1 MTKHVNMSFAHP
13 IFMSS
18 TAHQTEVISQSA
30 RGFLSETLKSSK
42 LLANGL
48 RRFSPIPL
56 RHKDCTGAGAGAFAA
71 GTCTAGAAG
80 AASVAGPEVLLQL
93 PPDPE

>member
-1 MTKHVNMSFAHP
+1 
-13 IFMSS
+13 
-18 TAHQTEVISQSA
+18 
-30 RGFLSETLKSSK
+30 
-42 LLANGL
+42 L

-56 RHKDCTGAGAGAFAA
+56 RHKACTGAGAGAFAA
-71 GTCTAGAAG
+71 GACIAGAAG